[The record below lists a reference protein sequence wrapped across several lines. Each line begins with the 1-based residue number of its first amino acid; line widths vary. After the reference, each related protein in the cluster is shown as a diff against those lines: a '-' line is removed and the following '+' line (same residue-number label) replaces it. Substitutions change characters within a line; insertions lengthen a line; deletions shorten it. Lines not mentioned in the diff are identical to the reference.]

1 MKELS
6 FLTQDFLVAVSS
18 SNVGEVDKDKIVSR
32 LNFIKEQPN
41 FEWAYSHKIHYLN
54 IPCSFDIETTSFYD
68 GLAKKAI
75 MYIWTCNI
83 NGTTFYGRTWT
94 QFVDLCHI
102 IAEVFECNKFNRRCI
117 IYIHNLE
124 YEFQFMRKWFDWHDI
139 FADDK
144 RSPLYC
150 STTDG
155 IEFRC
160 SYRLSGYSLAKLS
173 DELNTYKTKKMV
185 GDLDYYKLRHSMTP
199 LTDKEFKYCTQDTQV
214 VVCYIQEEIERNE
227 NNIAKIPYT
236 KTGYV
241 RRFCQQFCLASSG
254 KQDDVSRLKGM
265 KYRDVMQSLTLT
277 YDQYKMCK
285 AGFQGGFTHAN
296 VNYVNKTLT
305 QVSSIDF
312 TSSYPFTM
320 MAQYFPMSSPREVEV
335 KDLRD
340 LNFYLANYCCLFEVQ
355 FINLQPLTTNE
366 NPISSSRCSYLKD
379 YHINNGRVINA
390 GILETTITELDYDIF
405 RNFYR
410 WDGIKIGKFLT
421 FYKGYL
427 PTSFVK
433 ALVQLYKDKTQ
444 LKGVEGKEVE
454 YLLSKGMLNSAY
466 GMAVTDIVR
475 EDLEYHQEL
484 FADEWQTGSETPVS
498 QLKRYNRNP
507 SRFLYYPWGVWVTAH
522 ARHNLFKGIKEFGS
536 DYVYSD
542 TDSIK
547 AINMDRHMD
556 FIKNYNLHV
565 REQLQAAADF
575 HGIPMEDFEPKT
587 IKGEPKLIG
596 VWDFEGTYDRFKTLG
611 AKRYLVQHG
620 NDIEFTVAGVNKK
633 AIKEYM
639 LEKYGLENVFDA
651 FTRSLDI
658 PKGRTGKL
666 THTYIDQE
674 WQGRLVD
681 YNGVPFDYYEK
692 SSIHMEPAPFKI
704 SMLDA
709 FWDYI
714 SGIQQKEK

>member
-1 MKELS
+1 MKKLS

-18 SNVGEVDKDKIVSR
+18 SNVGDVDKDLIVSR
-32 LNFIKEQPN
+32 LKEIMEKPN
-41 FEWAYSHKIHYLN
+41 YEWAYSHKVHYLN

-68 GLAKKAI
+68 GIAKKAI

-83 NGTTFYGRTWT
+83 NGTTFYGRTWN
-94 QFVDLCHI
+94 QFVDLCKI
-102 IAEVFECNKFNRRCI
+102 ISETFECNKFNRRLI

-124 YEFQFMRKWFDWHDI
+124 YEFQFMRKWFSWHDV

-150 STTDG
+150 STVDG

-160 SYRLSGYSLAKLS
+160 SYRLSGYGLAKLG
-173 DELNTYKTKKMV
+173 DELTDYKTEKMV

-199 LTDKEFKYCTQDTQV
+199 LTDKEFKYCYKDTQV

-241 RRFCQQFCLASSG
+241 RRFCQQFCLATSG

-265 KYRDVMQSLTLT
+265 KYRDVMRSLTLT
-277 YDQYKMCK
+277 YDQYQMCK

-296 VNYVNKTLT
+296 VNYVNKTLHA
-305 QVSSIDF
+305 VSSIDF

-320 MAQYFPMSSPREVEV
+320 MAQYFPMSSPREVTIHDL
-335 KDLRD
+335 KDLE
-340 LNFYLANYCCLFEVQ
+340 FYLANYCCLFEVQ
-355 FINLQPLTTNE
+355 FINLKPLTTNE
-366 NPISSSRCSYLKD
+366 NPISSSRCSYLKG
-379 YHINNGRVINA
+379 YHLNNGRVINA
-390 GILETTITELDYDIF
+390 EILETTITELDFDIF
-405 RNFYR
+405 RNFYC
-410 WDGIKIGKFLT
+410 WDGIKVGRFLT

-433 ALVQLYKDKTQ
+433 ALVKLYKDKTQ

-484 FADEWQTGSETPVS
+484 YADEWQTGSETPVS
-498 QLKRYNRNP
+498 QLNRYNKNP

-522 ARHNLFKGIKEFGS
+522 ARHNLFKGIREFGS

-547 AINMDRHMD
+547 ALNMDRHMD

-620 NDIEFTVAGVNKK
+620 DDIEFTVAGVNKK

-639 LEKYGLENVFDA
+639 LETYGLEHIFDA

-681 YNGVPFDYYEK
+681 YTGQPFDYYEK

-714 SGIQQKEK
+714 SGIQQKEI

>member
-1 MKELS
+1 MKELL

-18 SNVGEVDKDKIVSR
+18 SNIGDVDEDLIVSR
-32 LNFIKEQPN
+32 LNEIKEKPN
-41 FEWAYSHKIHYLN
+41 FEWAYSHKVHYLN

-83 NGTTFYGRTWT
+83 NGTTFYGRTWQ
-94 QFVDLCHI
+94 QFIDLMRI
-102 IAEVFECNKFNRRCI
+102 TSEVFECNKFNRRLI
-117 IYIHNLE
+117 IYVHNLE
-124 YEFQFMRKWFDWHDI
+124 YEFQFMRKWFEWHDI
-139 FADDK
+139 FADEK

-150 STTDG
+150 VTETG

-160 SYRLSGYSLAKLS
+160 SYRLSGYSLAKLG
-173 DELNTYKTKKMV
+173 DELSTYKTEKMV
-185 GDLDYYKLRHSMTP
+185 GDLDYYKLRHSLTP
-199 LTDKEFKYCTQDTQV
+199 LTDKEFKYCYKDTQV

-241 RRFCQQFCLASSG
+241 RRFCQQRCLASSG
-254 KQDDVSRLKGM
+254 KQDNVSRLKGM
-265 KYRDVMQSLTLT
+265 KYRDVMRSLTLT

-305 QVSSIDF
+305 NVGSIDF

-335 KDLRD
+335 HDLRE

-355 FINLQPLTTNE
+355 FINIEPLTTNE

-379 YHINNGRVINA
+379 YHLNNGRVINA
-390 GILETTITELDYDIF
+390 GILETTITELDFDIF

-427 PTSFVK
+427 PTSLVK
-433 ALVQLYKDKTQ
+433 ALVSLYKDKTE
-444 LKGVEGKEVE
+444 LKGVEGKETE

-484 FADEWQTGSETPVS
+484 FADEWQVGDETPVS
-498 QLKRYNRNP
+498 QLNRYNQNP

-522 ARHNLFKGIKEFGS
+522 ARHNLLRGIREFGS

-565 REQLQAAADF
+565 REQLQAASDF

-587 IKGEPKLIG
+587 IKGVPKLIG
-596 VWDFEGTYDRFKTLG
+596 VWDYEGEYDKFKTLG
-611 AKRYLVQHG
+611 AKRYLVQKG
-620 NDIEFTVAGVNKK
+620 NEIEFTVAGVNKK

-639 LEKYGLENVFDA
+639 LETYGLDGVFDA

-674 WQGRLVD
+674 WTGVLVD
-681 YNGVPFDYYEK
+681 YNNVPFTYHEK

>member
-1 MKELS
+1 M
-6 FLTQDFLVAVSS
+6 AVSS
-18 SNVGEVDKDKIVSR
+18 SNIGDVDRNLIVSR
-32 LNFIKEQPN
+32 LNEIKEKPN
-41 FEWAYSHKIHYLN
+41 FKWAYSHKVHYLN

-83 NGTTFYGRTWT
+83 NGTTFYGRTWQ
-94 QFVDLCHI
+94 QFIDLLEI
-102 IAEVFECNKFNRRCI
+102 TAEVFECNKFNRRLI

-124 YEFQFMRKWFDWHDI
+124 YEFQFMRKWFKWHDI
-139 FADDK
+139 FADEK

-150 STTDG
+150 VTQSG

-173 DELNTYKTKKMV
+173 DELSTYKTEKMV
-185 GDLDYYKLRHSMTP
+185 GDLDYYKYRHALTP
-199 LTDKEFKYCTQDTQV
+199 LTDTEFKYCYKDTQV

-241 RRFCQQFCLASSG
+241 RRFCQQKCLASSG
-254 KQDDVSRLKGM
+254 KQDNVSRLKGM
-265 KYRDVMQSLTLT
+265 KYRDIMRSLTLT

-296 VNYVNKTLT
+296 VNYVNKTLSN
-305 QVSSIDF
+305 VGSIDF

-320 MAQYFPMSSPREVEV
+320 MAQYFPMSSPREVEI

-355 FINLQPLTTNE
+355 FINLVPLTTNE

-379 YHINNGRVINA
+379 YHLNNGRVINA

-405 RNFYR
+405 RNFYK

-427 PTSFVK
+427 PTSLVK
-433 ALVQLYKDKTQ
+433 ALVSLYKDKTE

-484 FADEWQTGSETPVS
+484 YADEWQVGDETPVS
-498 QLKRYNRNP
+498 QLKRYNQNP

-522 ARHNLFKGIKEFGS
+522 ARHNLFRGILEFGS

-575 HGIPMEDFEPKT
+575 HGIPMSDFEPKT
-587 IKGEPKLIG
+587 IKGVPKLIG
-596 VWDFEGTYDRFKTLG
+596 VWDIEGTYDKFKTLG
-611 AKRYLVQHG
+611 AKRYLVQKG

-639 LEKYGLENVFDA
+639 LETYGLDGVFDA

-674 WQGRLVD
+674 WSGVLVD
-681 YNGVPFDYYEK
+681 YNGVPFTYHEK

>member
-1 MKELS
+1 MKELL
-6 FLTQDFLVAVSS
+6 FLTRDFLVAVSS
-18 SNVGEVDKDKIVSR
+18 SNIGDVDEDLIVSR
-32 LNFIKEQPN
+32 LNEIKEKPN
-41 FEWAYSHKIHYLN
+41 FEWAYSHKVHYLN

-83 NGTTFYGRTWT
+83 NGTTFYGRTWQ
-94 QFVDLCHI
+94 QFIDLI
-102 IAEVFECNKFNRRCI
+102 RITSEVFECNKFNRRLI
-117 IYIHNLE
+117 IYVHNLE
-124 YEFQFMRKWFDWHDI
+124 YEFQFMRKWFEWHDI
-139 FADDK
+139 FADEK

-150 STTDG
+150 VTETG

-160 SYRLSGYSLAKLS
+160 SYRLSGYSLAKLG
-173 DELNTYKTKKMV
+173 DELSTYKTEKMV
-185 GDLDYYKLRHSMTP
+185 GDLDYYKLRHSLTP
-199 LTDKEFKYCTQDTQV
+199 LTDKEFKYCYKDTQV

-241 RRFCQQFCLASSG
+241 RRFCQQRCLASSG
-254 KQDDVSRLKGM
+254 KQDNVSRLKGM
-265 KYRDVMQSLTLT
+265 KYRDVMRSLTLT

-305 QVSSIDF
+305 NVGSIDF

-335 KDLRD
+335 HDLRE

-355 FINLQPLTTNE
+355 FINIEPLTTNE

-379 YHINNGRVINA
+379 YHLNNGRVINA
-390 GILETTITELDYDIF
+390 GILETTITELDFDIF

-421 FYKGYL
+421 FYKGHL
-427 PTSFVK
+427 PTSLVK
-433 ALVQLYKDKTQ
+433 ALVSLYKDKTE
-444 LKGVEGKEVE
+444 LKGVEGKETE

-484 FADEWQTGSETPVS
+484 FADEWQVGDETPVS
-498 QLKRYNRNP
+498 QLNRYNQNP

-522 ARHNLFKGIKEFGS
+522 ARHNLFRGIREFGS

-565 REQLQAAADF
+565 REQLQAASDF

-587 IKGEPKLIG
+587 IKGVPKLIG
-596 VWDFEGTYDRFKTLG
+596 VWDYEGEYDKFKTLG
-611 AKRYLVQHG
+611 AKRYLVQKG
-620 NDIEFTVAGVNKK
+620 NEIEFTVAGVNKK

-639 LEKYGLENVFDA
+639 LETYGLDGVFDA

-674 WQGRLVD
+674 WTGVLVD
-681 YNGVPFDYYEK
+681 YNNVPFTYHEK

>member
-1 MKELS
+1 M
-6 FLTQDFLVAVSS
+6 
-18 SNVGEVDKDKIVSR
+18 
-32 LNFIKEQPN
+32 EQPN
-41 FEWAYSHKIHYLN
+41 YEWVYSHKVHYLN

-68 GLAKKAI
+68 GIAKKAI

-83 NGTTFYGRTWT
+83 NGTTFYGRTWK
-94 QFVDLCHI
+94 QFVDLTHL
-102 IAEVFECNKFNRRCI
+102 IAETFECNKFNRRLI
-117 IYIHNLE
+117 LYVHNLE

-160 SYRLSGYSLAKLS
+160 SYRLSGYGLAKLG
-173 DELNTYKTKKMV
+173 DELNTYKTEKMV
-185 GDLDYYKLRHSMTP
+185 GDLDYYKLRHSLTP
-199 LTDKEFKYCTQDTQV
+199 LTDKEFKYCTQDTKV
-214 VVCYIQEEIERNE
+214 VVCYIQEEIERNG
-227 NNIAKIPYT
+227 NIARIPYT

-241 RRFCQQFCLASSG
+241 RRFCQQQCLASSG

-265 KYRDVMQSLTLT
+265 KYRDVMKSLTLT
-277 YDQYKMCK
+277 YDQYQMCK

-305 QVSSIDF
+305 NVGSIDF

-320 MAQYFPMSSPREVEV
+320 MAQYFPMSSPREVEIH
-335 KDLRD
+335 DLQE
-340 LNFYLANYCCLFEVQ
+340 LNFYLANYCCLFQVQ
-355 FINLQPLTTNE
+355 FINIAPLTTNE
-366 NPISSSRCSYLKD
+366 NPISSSRCSFLKD
-379 YHINNGRVINA
+379 YHLNNGRVINA

-410 WDGIKIGKFLT
+410 WDGIKVGKFLV

-433 ALVQLYKDKTQ
+433 SLVQLYKDKTQ
-444 LKGVEGKEVE
+444 LKGVAGKEVE

-475 EDLEYHQEL
+475 DDLEYHQEL

-498 QLKRYNRNP
+498 QLNRYNRNP

-522 ARHNLFKGIKEFGS
+522 ARHNLFKGIREFGS

-547 AINMDRHMD
+547 AINMDRHQD

-596 VWDFEGTYDRFKTLG
+596 VWDYEGTYDKFKTLG
-611 AKRYLVQHG
+611 AKRYLVQKG
-620 NDIEFTVAGVNKK
+620 DDIEFTVAGVNKK

-639 LEKYGLENVFDA
+639 LETYGLDGVFDA

-674 WQGRLVD
+674 WQGTLVD
-681 YNGVPFDYYEK
+681 YNGVPFNYYEK

>member
-1 MKELS
+1 MKELL

-18 SNVGEVDKDKIVSR
+18 SNIGDVDEDLIVSR
-32 LNFIKEQPN
+32 LNEIKEKPN
-41 FEWAYSHKIHYLN
+41 FEWAYSHKVHYLN

-83 NGTTFYGRTWT
+83 NGTTFYGRTWQ
-94 QFVDLCHI
+94 QFIDLI
-102 IAEVFECNKFNRRCI
+102 RITSEVFECNKFNRRLI
-117 IYIHNLE
+117 IYVHNLE
-124 YEFQFMRKWFDWHDI
+124 YEFQFMRKWFEWHDI
-139 FADDK
+139 FADEK

-150 STTDG
+150 VTETG

-160 SYRLSGYSLAKLS
+160 SYRLSGYSLAKLG
-173 DELNTYKTKKMV
+173 DELSTYKTEKMV
-185 GDLDYYKLRHSMTP
+185 GDLDYYKLRHSLTQ
-199 LTDKEFKYCTQDTQV
+199 LTDKEFKYCYKDTQV

-241 RRFCQQFCLASSG
+241 RRFCQQRCLASSG
-254 KQDDVSRLKGM
+254 KQDNVSRLKGM
-265 KYRDVMQSLTLT
+265 KYRDVMRSLTLT

-305 QVSSIDF
+305 NVGSIDF

-335 KDLRD
+335 HDLRE

-355 FINLQPLTTNE
+355 FINIEPLTTNE

-379 YHINNGRVINA
+379 YHLNNGRVINA
-390 GILETTITELDYDIF
+390 GILETTITELDFDIF

-427 PTSFVK
+427 PSSLVK
-433 ALVQLYKDKTQ
+433 ALVSLYKDKTE
-444 LKGVEGKEVE
+444 LKGVEGKETE

-484 FADEWQTGSETPVS
+484 FADEWQVGDETPVS
-498 QLKRYNRNP
+498 QLNRYNQNP

-522 ARHNLFKGIKEFGS
+522 ARHNLFRGIREFGS

-565 REQLQAAADF
+565 REQLQAASDF

-587 IKGEPKLIG
+587 IKGVPKLIG
-596 VWDFEGTYDRFKTLG
+596 VWDYEGEYDKFKTLG
-611 AKRYLVQHG
+611 AKRYLVQKG
-620 NDIEFTVAGVNKK
+620 NEIEFTVAGVNKK

-639 LEKYGLENVFDA
+639 LETYGLDGVFDA

-658 PKGRTGKL
+658 SKGRTGKL

-674 WQGRLVD
+674 WTGVLVD
-681 YNGVPFDYYEK
+681 YNNVPFTYHEK